1 MSTKKDYN
9 FSYKKSGVDIKKA
22 DYLIAKARP
31 IIKKTNNNNSLGEIG
46 GFGGLFNLNPID
58 YKKPILVAATDGV
71 GTKLLIAKE
80 LNTYNTLGIDLVAMS
95 VNDVIVQGATNL
107 FFLDY
112 IAINKLNEKVFLS
125 IIKGIARGCKQSS
138 CSLIGGETAE
148 LPGIYP
154 KGGFDLAGFCVGVVE
169 KSKLLP
175 NKKIRPGNVLLGLP
189 SSGLHSNGF
198 TLIRKI
204 LNEKRYKLSKNI
216 FAKKSL
222 GEILLKPTKIY
233 VKPILNALNASIK
246 INAMAHI
253 TGGGLI
259 DNLKRVFTNKVGFT
273 IYKKNLAYMKKNN
286 VFYWLKNDCR
296 ISEKELIKTFNCGVG
311 MVLVVPEKEV
321 ERVIDHFRKK
331 RQSIFHIGKVTAD
344 KSTVIT

>member
-95 VNDVIVQGATNL
+95 VNDVIVQGATP
-107 FFLDY
+107 FLDY

-125 IIKGIARGCKQSS
+125 IIEGIARGCRQSS

-259 DNLKRVFTNKVGFT
+259 DNLKEF
-273 IYKKNLAYMKKNN
+273 LQ
-286 VFYWLKNDCR
+286 
-296 ISEKELIKTFNCGVG
+296 IK
-311 MVLVVPEKEV
+311 
-321 ERVIDHFRKK
+321 
-331 RQSIFHIGKVTAD
+331 
-344 KSTVIT
+344 